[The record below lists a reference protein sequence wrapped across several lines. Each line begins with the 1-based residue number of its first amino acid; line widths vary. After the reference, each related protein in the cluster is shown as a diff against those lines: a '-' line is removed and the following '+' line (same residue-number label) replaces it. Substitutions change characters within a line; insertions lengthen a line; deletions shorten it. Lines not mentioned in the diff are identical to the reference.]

1 MWILS
6 AAVATVGG
14 QLLGADQA
22 FTEVSSDSRVDCSG
36 HLFIALRGE
45 HFDGHDH
52 VAAAQAAGAVA
63 AMVDHPLPVDIPQ
76 WVVADTRLGLGQLA
90 AAWRQRFAGRVI
102 AITGSNGKT
111 TVKEMLAAILAQVG
125 WVLATR
131 GNLNNDIGMPLTLL
145 SVRTEEFLVLE
156 MGANHPSEIGYLSR
170 IAQPDVALITNAGHA
185 HLEGFGSLDGVA
197 AAKGEIAQ
205 GLSETGVL
213 VVPGDAPYLELWREL
228 AAGRQ
233 VLTFAVDAPAD
244 VSTTTDSLRTIWDEA
259 GFRTEFVA
267 QKSLQ
272 LPVDQSPQPPF
283 SKGGLF
289 SSPLSKRGA
298 GGDLQLTLHL
308 AGAHNVRNA
317 LAATAA
323 ALALGIDDTA
333 IYDGLATLQPVKGRL
348 YPRQGQTCAVIDDTY
363 NANPDSIAAAVAVL
377 AQLDGRRWLVL
388 GDLAELGED
397 AAQLHEDVGRLTRA
411 AGIEHLITVGTLSAR
426 ASTAFGEGGRHFV
439 DQAQLLAWLVP
450 QLHAADRVLVKGSRS
465 ARMERI
471 VNALCAGMEI

>member
-244 VSTTTDSLRTIWDEA
+244 VSTT
-259 GFRTEFVA
+259 
-267 QKSLQ
+267 
-272 LPVDQSPQPPF
+272 
-283 SKGGLF
+283 
-289 SSPLSKRGA
+289 
-298 GGDLQLTLHL
+298 
-308 AGAHNVRNA
+308 
-317 LAATAA
+317 
-323 ALALGIDDTA
+323 
-333 IYDGLATLQPVKGRL
+333 
-348 YPRQGQTCAVIDDTY
+348 
-363 NANPDSIAAAVAVL
+363 
-377 AQLDGRRWLVL
+377 
-388 GDLAELGED
+388 
-397 AAQLHEDVGRLTRA
+397 
-411 AGIEHLITVGTLSAR
+411 
-426 ASTAFGEGGRHFV
+426 
-439 DQAQLLAWLVP
+439 
-450 QLHAADRVLVKGSRS
+450 
-465 ARMERI
+465 
-471 VNALCAGMEI
+471 

>member
-1 MWILS
+1 MTMWTLS
-6 AAVATVGG
+6 EAVAAVGG
-14 QLLGADQA
+14 QLHGADQA
-22 FTEVSSDSRVDCSG
+22 FTEVSTDSRIDCSG
-36 HLFIALRGE
+36 HLFVALRGE
-45 HFDGHDH
+45 HFDGHAH

-63 AMVDHPLPVDIPQ
+63 AMVEHLLPLDIPQ
-76 WVVADTRLGLGQLA
+76 WIVADTRLGLGQLA
-90 AAWRQRFAGRVI
+90 AAWRQQFGGQVV

-125 WVLATR
+125 SVRATR

-156 MGANHPSEIGYLSR
+156 MGANHPGEIAYLSR
-170 IAQPDVALITNAGHA
+170 IAQPNVALITNAGHA

-197 AAKGEIAQ
+197 AAKGEIAG

-213 VVPGDAPYLELWREL
+213 VVPGDAPYLDLWREL

-233 VLTFAVDAPAD
+233 VLTFALDAPAD
-244 VSTTTDSLRTIWDEA
+244 VSASMNSSRISWDAA
-259 GFRTEFVA
+259 GFRTEFIA
-267 QKSLQ
+267 RSGERQ
-272 LPVDQSPQPPF
+272 LP
-283 SKGGLF
+283 L
-289 SSPLSKRGA
+289 L
-298 GGDLQLTLHL
+298 LHL

-323 ALALGIDDTA
+323 ALALGIDEAA
-333 IYDGLATLQPVKGRL
+333 IGAGLAALQPVAGRL
-348 YPRQGQTCAVIDDTY
+348 SPRWSIAPNGERFGIIDDTY

-377 AQLDGRRWLVL
+377 AQLEGRRWLVL
-388 GDLAELGED
+388 GDLAELGAD

-411 AGIEHLITVGTLSAR
+411 AGIEQLVTVGTLSAR
-426 ASTAFGEGGRHFV
+426 ASAAFGAGGVHFA
-439 DQAQLLAWLVP
+439 AQTELLAWLLP
-450 QLHAADRVLVKGSRS
+450 QLGAADRVVVKGSRS

>member
-1 MWILS
+1 
-6 AAVATVGG
+6 
-14 QLLGADQA
+14 
-22 FTEVSSDSRVDCSG
+22 
-36 HLFIALRGE
+36 
-45 HFDGHDH
+45 
-52 VAAAQAAGAVA
+52 
-63 AMVDHPLPVDIPQ
+63 MVDHPLPVDIPQ

-156 MGANHPSEIGYLSR
+156 MGANHPGEIGYLSR

-197 AAKGEIAQ
+197 EAKGEIAG
-205 GLSETGVL
+205 GLNETGVL
-213 VVPGDAPYLELWREL
+213 VVPGDAPYLDLWREL

-244 VSTTTDSLRTIWDEA
+244 VSTTTDSLRTLWDDA

-267 QKSLQ
+267 RSGERQLSL
-272 LPVDQSPQPPF
+272 L
-283 SKGGLF
+283 
-289 SSPLSKRGA
+289 
-298 GGDLQLTLHL
+298 LHL

-397 AAQLHEDVGRLTRA
+397 AAQLHEEIGRLTRA